1 MCQALKPQFSFTE
14 ALHVARND
22 WQRDAPVVRIIVI
35 VVVMVRGTTRH
46 MVHAFDI

>member
-1 MCQALKPQFSFTE
+1 MCQALNAQFSLSE

-22 WQRDAPVVRIIVI
+22 WQRDAPVVRIIVM
-35 VVVMVRGTTRH
+35 VMVRGTTRH